1 MGVTTSTE
9 TVISASKTPPVS
21 LTIAGTDSGGS
32 AGVAADLKSFAAHR
46 THGVFAVTLVT
57 AQNTTGI
64 VAVEP
69 MHADLIAA
77 QIEALTAGFDVA
89 ATKTGL
95 LFTVETI
102 EIVATRRN
110 TLGPLVV
117 DPVLV
122 SSAGRPIVGP
132 EVVEAYVERLFPMAT
147 VITPNV
153 AEASLLTGMP
163 IETRKGALDAGAALL
178 ELGPEAVVITGLHDG
193 NRAVDVFAMRD
204 QIVALDHELVNTVNV
219 LGTGC
224 SLSAS
229 IAARLAHG
237 DDIAQAVDEARRYV
251 FDGLRGSAAWKL
263 GAGHGPIDH
272 FARWPGLR

>member
-1 MGVTTSTE
+1 MGMNS
-9 TVISASKTPPVS
+9 SQKSSKTATQTPPVT

-32 AGVAADLKSFAAHR
+32 AGVAADLKSFGAHGA
-46 THGVFAVTLVT
+46 HGVFAVTLVT
-57 AQNTTGI
+57 AQNSTGI

-69 MHADLIAA
+69 MPADLIAA
-77 QIEALTAGFDVA
+77 QIDALTADFAVA

-95 LFTVETI
+95 LFTVDAI
-102 EIVATRRN
+102 EVVASRRN
-110 TLGPLVV
+110 ELGPLVV

-122 SSAGRPIVGP
+122 SSAGRSILDPSVT
-132 EVVEAYVERLFPMAT
+132 EAYVEQLFPLAT
-147 VITPNV
+147 VVTPNV

-163 IETRKGALDAGAALL
+163 IETKEQALDAAAALL
-178 ELGPEAVVITGLHDG
+178 ELGPEAVVVTGFYDQD
-193 NRAVDVFAMRD
+193 RAVDVLATQDRV
-204 QIVALDHELVNTVNV
+204 VALDHELVETVNI

-229 IAARLAHG
+229 LAARLSHG
-237 DDIAQAVDEARRYV
+237 DEIPQAVDEARSYV
-251 FDGLRGSAAWKL
+251 LDGLRSSASWAL

>member
-1 MGVTTSTE
+1 MTTSTKP
-9 TVISASKTPPVS
+9 IRSGSKTPPVT

-32 AGVAADLKSFAAHR
+32 AGVAADLKSFGAHG

-64 VAVEP
+64 VAIES
-69 MHADLIAA
+69 MRGDFIEA
-77 QIEALTAGFDVA
+77 QIKALTAGFDIA

-102 EIVATRRN
+102 ELVVTHRQS
-110 TLGPLVV
+110 LGPLVV

-122 SSAGRPIVGP
+122 TLAGRSMLEP
-132 EVVEAYVERLFPMAT
+132 EVAAAYVERLFPIAT

-153 AEASLLTGMP
+153 AEASLLTGMN
-163 IETRKGALDAGAALL
+163 IETRGEAIAAGAALL

-193 NRAVDVFAMRD
+193 SRSVDVLATHEEV
-204 QIVALDHELVNTVNV
+204 IALDHERIDTVNV

-237 DDIAQAVDEARRYV
+237 DDIAAAVDEARRYV
-251 FDGLRGSAAWKL
+251 FDGLRGSASWKL